1 MSLLK
6 WVLGGVGWVL
16 GGPLGAIVGY
26 FIGSAISSN
35 DVKPEQIDYGG
46 EDTETSRPHRGPYRN
61 TGTKDDV
68 NVALIVLIAA
78 VMKAD
83 NVVRRS
89 ELDYVKQFL
98 RHNYGDERG
107 SELLGVLREI
117 SKKDIPLDDV
127 CHQIKVNTDY
137 TTRYHMLE
145 FLFGIAMADNE
156 YVEAEGLVLMRISQH
171 LGINRY
177 DYTSIYS
184 RHVGSGRTYQDYSSS
199 NRRNGGY
206 GYQGSH
212 QSQGTYNP
220 DSQGKDPYKVLG
232 LEPGATKEEVKKA
245 YRRLAMKYHP
255 DKVAN
260 MSQDIQDNAARQFR
274 EINAAYEEIM
284 KD

>member
-1 MSLLK
+1 MAILK
-6 WVLGGVGWVL
+6 WVLGGIGWVL

-35 DVKPEQIDYGG
+35 DVRPQQIGDGDDG
-46 EDTETSRPHRGPYRN
+46 TGTSERPHRGPYHN

-68 NVALIVLIAA
+68 NVALLVLIAA

-83 NVVRRS
+83 DVVRRS
-89 ELDYVKQFL
+89 ELNYVKQFL
-98 RHNYGDERG
+98 LHNYGEERG
-107 SELLGVLREI
+107 NELLGVLREI
-117 SKKDIPLDDV
+117 TKKDIPLNEV
-127 CHQIKVNTDY
+127 CYQIKVNTDY
-137 TTRYHMLE
+137 TTRYHMLD
-145 FLFGIAMADNE
+145 FLFGLAMADNE
-156 YVEAEGLVLMRISQH
+156 YVEAEGVVLMRISQR
-171 LGINRY
+171 LGINRN
-177 DYTSIYS
+177 DYVSIFS
-184 RHVGSGRTYQDYSSS
+184 RHMFSRQSYSSS
-199 NRRNGGY
+199 NGQNGGY
-206 GYQGSH
+206 GYQDRR
-212 QSQGTYNP
+212 QSQGAYNT

-232 LEPGATKEEVKKA
+232 LEHGATKEDVKKA